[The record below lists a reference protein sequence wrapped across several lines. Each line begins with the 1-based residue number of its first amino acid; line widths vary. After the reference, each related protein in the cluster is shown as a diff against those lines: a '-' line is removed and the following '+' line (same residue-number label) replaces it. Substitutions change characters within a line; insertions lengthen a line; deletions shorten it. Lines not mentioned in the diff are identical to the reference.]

1 MRKRVIT
8 LSLLFIGVCGICAQ
22 DSIMPNLVEDTVEA
36 VQALATA
43 KEPKEMVRKNVVE
56 LLKSIPTVF
65 ALLATPVLAIL
76 THFGMKGSN
85 AKRAEAVEAFNR
97 IVTELSSYEM
107 KRNLA
112 AAIKI
117 RRFFNHDI
125 QKHSAYLKKESIKVI
140 SSLLRTLKTGV
151 YQKTLAD
158 GLAYA
163 QDLSLLDLQSTNLQ
177 NAYFGQ
183 KKEEKKKKVVRTKI
197 GLAWQQ
203 FCQMFVNKWETI
215 VRLVEIP
222 IEKEDDKINA
232 NTHDKIRIHQTD
244 FFLADLSYALFE
256 YVDGDAYFRSA
267 ILCHTRFKVCD
278 LRGADFSKAD
288 LSNVY
293 FRKVKLKGANFS
305 GAINVPEHL
314 KQKLDAE
321 GKFTEEIYTTPDVE
335 DKPKR
340 IFFSTPS
347 IMDHKETYCKESL
360 KRYLETESKKEP
372 KEGQKN
378 EQKDDKKYEI
388 IPYTRDSYPKFGQ
401 VRSVAEKVKTADAMI
416 VFGFKQTLVEKGC
429 YRPNSTESNQ
439 LTDKWIPSPWNEI
452 EVGMAVMLDIPIFM
466 VKMEEDDLTTGIFDE
481 VLSDTGII
489 TYTVPEKADPIEWK
503 GCNEL
508 QQFLSKLQSRNI
520 MKLPKLEEL
529 GDVKLPS
536 EWEKVIED
544 LAKQQHD
551 RDTAVGTL
559 KLIQKLGFTIT
570 KE

>member
-43 KEPKEMVRKNVVE
+43 KEPKEMDVKNVVE
-56 LLKSIPTVF
+56 LLKSILTVL
-65 ALLATPVLAIL
+65 ALVATPVLAIL

-97 IVTELSSYEM
+97 IVMELSSYEM

-232 NTHDKIRIHQTD
+232 TTHDKIRIHQTD
-244 FFLADLSYALFE
+244 FFVADLSYALFE
-256 YVDGDAYFRSA
+256 YVEGDACFSSA

-278 LRGADFSKAD
+278 LRGAYFGKAD

-293 FRKVKLKGANFS
+293 FMKVKLKGANFS
-305 GAINVPEHL
+305 GAINVPESI
-314 KQKLDAE
+314 KAKLDKD
-321 GKFTEEIYTTPDVE
+321 GKFTDDEPYTTPGVVQE
-335 DKPKR
+335 PKQ
-340 IFFSTPS
+340 IFFSMPS
-347 IMDHKETYCKESL
+347 VMTDIEKFVRNKVKEH
-360 KRYLETESKKEP
+360 LEER
-372 KEGQKN
+372 GFLV
-378 EQKDDKKYEI
+378 
-388 IPYTRDSYPKFGQ
+388 IPYTRDDYPHFGQ
-401 VRSVAEKVKTADAMI
+401 IEKVAMRIKKASGMI
-416 VFGFKQTLVEKGC
+416 VFGFKQTHIVEGC
-429 YRPNSTESNQ
+429 YRPNTDESTPWK
-439 LTDKWIPSPWNEI
+439 DKWLPSPWNEI
-452 EVGMAVMLDIPIFM
+452 EVGMAAMRDIPILIIKDAGIDTGVF
-466 VKMEEDDLTTGIFDE
+466 DD
-481 VLSDTGII
+481 VLSEVSISTLMLSQLSNLQNWN
-489 TYTVPEKADPIEWK
+489 E
-503 GCNEL
+503 CHEL
-508 QQFLSKLQSRNI
+508 QNFV
-520 MKLPKLEEL
+520 MK
-529 GDVKLPS
+529 
-536 EWEKVIED
+536 
-544 LAKQQHD
+544 AM
-551 RDTAVGTL
+551 T
-559 KLIQKLGFTIT
+559 
-570 KE
+570 

>member
-1 MRKRVIT
+1 MKKRVIT

-22 DSIMPNLVEDTVEA
+22 DSIMPNLVEDTVET

-43 KEPKEMVRKNVVE
+43 KEPKEMDVKNVVE
-56 LLKSIPTVF
+56 LLKSILTVL
-65 ALLATPVLAIL
+65 ALVATPVLAIL

-163 QDLSLLDLQSTNLQ
+163 QDLSLLDLQRTNLQ

-197 GLAWQQ
+197 GLAWQH

-256 YVDGDAYFRSA
+256 YVDGDAYFSSA

-278 LRGADFSKAD
+278 LRGAYFGKAD

-305 GAINVPEHL
+305 GAINMPESI
-314 KQKLDAE
+314 KAKLDKD
-321 GKFTEEIYTTPDVE
+321 GKYTDDEPYTTPEVVPA
-335 DKPKR
+335 PKQ

-360 KRYLETESKKEP
+360 KRYLETEP

-378 EQKDDKKYEI
+378 EKKDEKKDDKKYEI
-388 IPYTRDSYPKFGQ
+388 IPYTRDSYPQFGQ

-429 YRPNSTESNQ
+429 YRPKSTESNQ

-452 EVGMAVMLDIPIFM
+452 EVGMAVMLDIPIFI
-466 VKMEEDDLTTGIFDE
+466 VKMEEDDLTTGIFDK

-489 TYTVPEKADPIEWK
+489 TYTVPEKANPIEWK

-508 QQFLSKLQSRNI
+508 QQFLSK
-520 MKLPKLEEL
+520 
-529 GDVKLPS
+529 
-536 EWEKVIED
+536 
-544 LAKQQHD
+544 
-551 RDTAVGTL
+551 
-559 KLIQKLGFTIT
+559 F
-570 KE
+570 

>member
-43 KEPKEMVRKNVVE
+43 KEPEEMDVKNVVE
-56 LLKSIPTVF
+56 LLKSILTVL
-65 ALLATPVLAIL
+65 ALVATPVLAIL

-97 IVTELSSYEM
+97 IVMELSSYEM

-163 QDLSLLDLQSTNLQ
+163 QDLSLLDLQRTNLQ

-256 YVDGDAYFRSA
+256 YVDGDAYFSSA

-278 LRGADFSKAD
+278 LRGAYFGKAD

-293 FRKVKLKGANFS
+293 FMKVKLKGANFS

-314 KQKLDAE
+314 KQKLDE
-321 GKFTEEIYTTPDVE
+321 KGIFTDDEPYTTPEVVPA
-335 DKPKR
+335 PKQ
-340 IFFSTPS
+340 IFFSIPS
-347 IMDHKETYCKESL
+347 IMDPKETFCKESL
-360 KRYLETESKKEP
+360 KRYLETEP
-372 KEGQKN
+372 KEGQNNEQNN
-378 EQKDDKKYEI
+378 EQKDETKYKI
-388 IPYTRDSYPKFGQ
+388 IPYTRDSYPQFGQ

-429 YRPNSTESNQ
+429 YRPKSTESNQ

-452 EVGMAVMLDIPIFM
+452 EVGMAVMLDIPIFI

-489 TYTVPEKADPIEWK
+489 TYTVPEKANPIEWK
-503 GCNEL
+503 GCKEL
-508 QQFLSKLQSRNI
+508 QQFLSKL
-520 MKLPKLEEL
+520 
-529 GDVKLPS
+529 
-536 EWEKVIED
+536 
-544 LAKQQHD
+544 
-551 RDTAVGTL
+551 
-559 KLIQKLGFTIT
+559 
-570 KE
+570 